1 MSINNNE
8 TDSVEE
14 VECKGLGGWLIL
26 LGIGIVFNPPKLI
39 YSTYTIFKRCFSEN
53 NWSLITSPSS
63 PNYHALL
70 KSAIIFELVANII
83 MIILSLGVLFLFF
96 KKSKHFPKAWIST
109 FIFLLITHVIDMV
122 LCKQIPLIGEYEL
135 RDLYNTLF
143 RTIGSLAIW
152 FPYLIKSKRV
162 KNTFVE

>member
-1 MSINNNE
+1 M
-8 TDSVEE
+8 
-14 VECKGLGGWLIL
+14 
-26 LGIGIVFNPPKLI
+26 
-39 YSTYTIFKRCFSEN
+39 YSTYTIFKSCFSKN

-70 KSAIIFELVANII
+70 KSTIIFELAANII
-83 MIILSLGVLFLFF
+83 MIILSLGVLLLFF

-109 FIFLLITHVIDMV
+109 FIFLIASHVIDII

-135 RDLYNTLF
+135 KNLYNQLL
-143 RTIGSLAIW
+143 ISIISLSIW
-152 FPYLIKSKRV
+152 APYLIKSKRV